1 MINNCNCE
9 NQKYFG
15 KINIEF
21 ENKIYGS
28 FSFSFNSISND
39 NISNCSLPNNKAYN
53 KAYNKALTNFLH
65 KHKNYTNITKI
76 TTSIN
81 TVTKIKNCEYDTNAR
96 IGYYKT
102 LWPSEMTDLYRSHCV
117 LNGGLPL
124 LPKKLKITT
133 FDKLPAPSF
142 GYTRKQNEIYILGGS
157 VAFLG
162 AFINGIVNETAV
174 CQDNIIID
182 YIPYVSKFNYDLSSH
197 IVTNIDY
204 GKTVN
209 YIGGLLIHEN
219 GFIYAVA
226 RSVVYKLDPDT
237 LQIIN
242 YINLPLVDSDGEIV
256 YKVDFNSYLTI
267 YNGIQVLKN
276 GRLILKGFTRTEP
289 GPIYGVMVQVDPDT
303 LELLVIFLMTD
314 GTSARLTIYTD
325 ASKNQY
331 VSTINSTEI
340 IRYLITDTTFILDN
354 NYTKQYRTPDSTTS
368 TIGSSTLIFDKINR
382 LSFSNNNNC
391 GPLTG
396 IQIYN
401 YPVDTSSSIIS
412 KNAFSPSLPG
422 VNFFMIAS
430 DNIINQYVICYDP
443 INKSISCNKLYS
455 NGKFEF
461 IWQQN
466 NLTISAC
473 IAIVVNKNHIYIDD
487 YVNGYDYFVILS
499 LSTGIELARI
509 KTQATLP
516 TIGGIFPGMNNDVYL
531 VSNQIGDKQ
540 GYITRIFV

>member
-1 MINNCNCE
+1 MCSCK
-9 NQKYFG
+9 NQKYIV
-15 KINIEF
+15 KISVEF
-21 ENKIYGS
+21 INKSTGS
-28 FSFSFNSISND
+28 FSFSFESISND
-39 NISNCSLPNNKAYN
+39 SISNCSLPNNKVYN
-53 KAYNKALTNFLH
+53 KAYNKALINFLH

-76 TTSIN
+76 TSSIN

-117 LNGGLPL
+117 LNGGLHL

-133 FDKLPAPSF
+133 FGKLPAPTF
-142 GYTRKQNEIYILGGS
+142 GYTRKQNEIYIIGGS
-157 VAFLG
+157 QAILG
-162 AFINGIVNETAV
+162 FYINGILNETAV
-174 CQDNIIID
+174 CQDDIVID

-226 RSVVYKLDPDT
+226 KSVVYKLDPDT

-242 YINLPLVDSDGEIV
+242 YKNLPLVDSDGEIV
-256 YKVDFNSYLTI
+256 YKVDSISYLTI

-276 GRLILKGFTRTEP
+276 GRLILKAFTQTKP
-289 GPIYGVMVQVDPDT
+289 GPVYGVMVQVDPDT
-303 LELLVIFLMTD
+303 LELLVTFLMTE

-340 IRYLITDTTFILDN
+340 IRYLITDSTFILEN

-368 TIGSSTLIFDKINR
+368 TPGSSTIIFDKINR
-382 LSFSNNNNC
+382 LSFSNNTDCN
-391 GPLTG
+391 PLTG
-396 IQIYN
+396 MQIYN
-401 YPVDTSSSIIS
+401 YPVDTNGSIFS
-412 KNAFSPSLPG
+412 TNAFTTSSPG
-422 VNFFMIAS
+422 YNFFMIAS

-443 INKSISCNKLYS
+443 IIKSISCNKLYS

-487 YVNGYDYFVILS
+487 YVNGYDYFVVLE
-499 LSTGIELARI
+499 LLTGNEISRI
-509 KTQATLP
+509 KTKATLP

-531 VSNQIGDKQ
+531 LSNQIGDKK
-540 GYITRIFV
+540 GYITRIFT